1 MSGGGVKRKY
11 GKAEFQE
18 KRTQKTTLPP
28 VPNFNWKMIKA
39 NQGHVIS
46 MCNLCFVKNKILKWT
61 YALLR
66 EPAQPFNCNSQ
77 TCCELVPGCQI
88 EPQPRFIVDLWTRLY
103 PPAWC
108 WHSLFFFFFPL
119 RAVGLC
125 VFVVGVHSSSCGL
138 CEDIGGCYA
147 DSHGKGSS
155 WSYSFGLWVFLFALA
170 ELRGWVHG
178 PAACIQLVT
187 QSCFSKTNFMA
198 VSEAALRKN

>member
-1 MSGGGVKRKY
+1 
-11 GKAEFQE
+11 
-18 KRTQKTTLPP
+18 
-28 VPNFNWKMIKA
+28 
-39 NQGHVIS
+39 
-46 MCNLCFVKNKILKWT
+46 MCNLRFVKNKILKWT

-88 EPQPRFIVDLWTRLY
+88 EPQPRFIVDLWTRPY

-108 WHSLFFFFFPL
+108 WHSLFFSPPSAL
-119 RAVGLC
+119 RVCVYLWWVFIHLPAV
-125 VFVVGVHSSSCGL
+125 L
-138 CEDIGGCYA
+138 CEDIGGCHA
-147 DSHGKGSS
+147 RSHGKGSS

-198 VSEAALRKN
+198 VPEAALRKKKKEKKWKRCTYSHISCHCKAARNWD